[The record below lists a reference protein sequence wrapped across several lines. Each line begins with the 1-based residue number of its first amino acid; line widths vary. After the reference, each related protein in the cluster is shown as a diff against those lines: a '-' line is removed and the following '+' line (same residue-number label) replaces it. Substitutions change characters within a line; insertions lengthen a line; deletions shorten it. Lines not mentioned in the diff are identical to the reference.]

1 MKRAYLLIKPWIFQ
15 FLIAILLLLI
25 NVIIRTIEPKILQTA
40 IEFLQFNKIDQN
52 DKIILFIS
60 NLLPNSSA
68 NELSKIML
76 QLGLL
81 FLIMAL
87 MRSIMGLTS
96 KAISINAS
104 ESAIYSLRTRLFLHI
119 QKLPIP
125 TFDNL
130 NKGEIIQRLS
140 GDLET
145 VKNFLS
151 GQSVEFIRLIFTASI
166 ASYMLFNIYTPFA
179 LICLSL
185 SPIILVVSIVF
196 FRYETKIWEKHEEEA
211 DKLTQIVQENFNG
224 IKSIQA
230 YNKQKSEKEKFD
242 SQNLNKLK
250 IGLKHNKLHTFFWP
264 SMDFVTLCQT
274 GIIII
279 AGGFFVYQGEMTI
292 AQLAAAF
299 SYAGMISWPLKMIGR
314 VSSQMGMAFV
324 ALDRIYEIIE
334 LPQEKE
340 IGVKNID
347 LNGNIVFKNINFRY
361 PKNEIE
367 SLKNID
373 LEIPKGRKVA
383 LVGQFSSGKT
393 TIIKLL
399 MRFYEPSN
407 GSIQINNHNISEI
420 NPQYLRSRIAYVT
433 QQPYF
438 FSMGIGENIKYNNPV
453 LEDEAINHIIKI
465 SGFPNF
471 NETFNNGFETAVGEK
486 GVSLSGGQKQRI
498 SLARALSKD
507 FDILILDDFTSALDK
522 KTEKNVLHDVFE
534 YIKGKTSILVTHRI
548 ETMKKCDLIIVL
560 NKDGSIE
567 NIGNPESLWNTSP
580 YLIQLQNSLKIDS

>member
-185 SPIILVVSIVF
+185 SPIILIVSIVF

-242 SQNLNKLK
+242 DQNFNKLE

-279 AGGFFVYQGEMTI
+279 AGGFFVYKGKMTI

-324 ALDRIYEIIE
+324 ALDRIFEIIE

-340 IGVKNID
+340 VGIKNID
-347 LNGNIVFKNINFRY
+347 LNGDIVFKNINFRY

-373 LEIPKGRKVA
+373 FEIPKGRKVA

-399 MRFYEPSN
+399 MRFYEPSK
-407 GSIQINNHNISEI
+407 GSIIINNHLISEI

-433 QQPYF
+433 QQPYL

-471 NETFNNGFETAVGEK
+471 NEIFNNGFDTAVGEK

-522 KTEKNVLHDVFE
+522 KTEKNVLKDVFE
-534 YIKGKTSILVTHRI
+534 YVKGKTSILVTHRI
-548 ETMKKCDLIIVL
+548 ETMKQCDLIIVL
-560 NKDGSIE
+560 NNDGSIE
-567 NIGNPESLWNTSP
+567 NIGNPDSLWNTSP
-580 YLIQLQNSLKIDS
+580 YLIQLQNSLKID